1 MSKHAHIKQFEIAV
15 EPDVVRVMRRAREMI
30 EEGWCQKK
38 ALLRFHD
45 GRISRCSSQ
54 AIFDA
59 TLELMPANSII
70 EVAQKSE
77 SLFIKAIGCLS
88 NNIPLWNDN
97 GHRKKEDVLETFDKA
112 IRIGLS

>member
-1 MSKHAHIKQFEIAV
+1 MSKHEHIKQFEIAV

-30 EEGWCQKK
+30 EEGWCQKT
-38 ALLRFHD
+38 ACLHFHD

-59 TLELMPANSII
+59 TLELFPAGNII

-88 NNIPLWNDN
+88 NNIPMWNDS
-97 GHRKKEDVLETFDKA
+97 RYRYKEEVLETFDKA